1 MFRLILF
8 FLFFCFSVNS
18 YSQSDNIS
26 VKDKVFVCST
36 CHGETGNSVVPVWPK
51 LAGQFSKYLVKQL
64 EEFKLGEK
72 GLRFEPIMY
81 GIVKDFSTQDFIE
94 IADYFSLQKIS
105 ENVVLLDVNKLGKKI
120 YLSGDIKKNIVS
132 CSSCH
137 GVLGDG
143 GDFANIPKLRN
154 QHSAYISL
162 QLQKYKTGIRSNDVS
177 NIMRD
182 ISQKMSDEE
191 IFAVSDYISNL

>member
-8 FLFFCFSVNS
+8 FLFFCFSVNV
-18 YSQSDNIS
+18 YSQSNDSLI
-26 VKDKVFVCST
+26 KDKVFVCST
-36 CHGETGNSVVPVWPK
+36 CHGETGNSIVPIWPK
-51 LAGQFSKYLVKQL
+51 LAGQFSKYLIKQL
-64 EEFKLGEK
+64 EEFKLGES

-94 IADYFSLQKIS
+94 IADYFSSQKIS
-105 ENVVLLDVNKLGKKI
+105 ENVKSLDINKLGKKI

-143 GDFANIPKLRN
+143 GEFANIPKLKN

-162 QLQKYKTGIRSNDVS
+162 QLQKYKKGIRNNDIS
-177 NIMRD
+177 NIMKD
-182 ISQKMSDEE
+182 ISQKMTDEE
-191 IFAVSDYISNL
+191 ISAVSDYISNL